1 MEDSYQKKTVSRQRL
16 IIVSNFAAFYAG
28 NFIASLSALERA
40 VKEIGISV
48 EYVFPKNAIYS
59 NWGENGR
66 YAENHVIHTA
76 DFHPKELAFALKDIV
91 SQPKQKVHTIVHMH
105 FLDYKTIGAIN
116 RALRHDNCSMIV
128 QEHMRIDFAQK
139 PKNSNLTRRIKDV
152 IKRMLYKYNTAGCRL
167 IGVSDA
173 VYQDLCAIR
182 GNSTKIYMVRNAI
195 STDRLNDSVHL
206 DNILGLDSLHDVV
219 IFGTHFNRKG
229 VDIAL
234 RAVMMAGNN
243 LRLVILAHNEEETEE
258 KLDSIDS
265 KWCEYAAVY
274 HVVKDVSG
282 IYNHSLCFIS
292 PSRSEAFGYAVAE
305 AAYCETQVIA
315 SDIPGQNTMK
325 CIPGIMW
332 VHPERADE
340 LADAIAKCY
349 KLRRDNQDQ
358 LNHQKTI
365 QQAYIIENF
374 GLKKWCEDIIKLYS
388 V

>member
-1 MEDSYQKKTVSRQRL
+1 MEDSYQKKTAGRQRL

-28 NFIASLSALERA
+28 NFIASLSALEKA
-40 VKEIGISV
+40 VEKLGISV
-48 EYVFPKNAIYS
+48 EYVFPKNAIFS

-66 YAENHVIHTA
+66 YAENHVIYTA
-76 DFHPKELAFALKDIV
+76 DFHPKELASALKDIV
-91 SQPKQKVHTIVHMH
+91 QQPKQKVHTIIHMH
-105 FLDYKTIGAIN
+105 FLDYKTIGTIN
-116 RALRHDNCSMIV
+116 RALRQDNCSMIV
-128 QEHMRIDFAQK
+128 QEHMRIDFAQEQK
-139 PKNSNLTRRIKDV
+139 KSSLTRRIKDV

-182 GNSTKIYMVRNAI
+182 GNNSSIYMVRNAI
-195 STDRLNDSVHL
+195 STDRLNDSGHL

-265 KWCEYAAVY
+265 KWREYAAVY
-274 HVVKDVSG
+274 HVVKDISG

-292 PSRSEAFGYAVAE
+292 TSRSEAFGYAVAE

-332 VHPERADE
+332 VHPERTDE

-349 KLRRDNQDQ
+349 KLRRDNQDE

-365 QQAYIIENF
+365 QQAYITENF